1 MKWTRLRCGVR
12 LYCYCLLACGA
23 AAAALA
29 PRGAAAQA
37 VVPGTGYRLA
47 LGGDDFEDPKWDFR
61 YDLPKSSE
69 EQDHQQRLPG
79 GISTNFKWQES
90 ALRGVPDMIRR
101 VPTPEGGLPGSTGAL
116 LIRTRN
122 SGVPGSPSG
131 ETRQDDLLFNFR
143 SELGNQLPVS
153 VTPSVVVRVY
163 VPPFSEWERRYGN
176 TFGFRAGV
184 RTTTTKPTGRGFFR
198 SGTET
203 KPEPYWPGMFVC
215 FIPKKSPDQQDTA
228 KILVRSDQ
236 LGRDL
241 WGPQV
246 REGWW
251 TMGMSFT
258 PDGMVH
264 YFVRQGI
271 EDLTPADHIGSY
283 YPYGFHCEYFSTY
296 FFDLVNLDD
305 GLTWSTPWIID
316 DPAVF
321 VLRR

>member
-1 MKWTRLRCGVR
+1 MKRTTRYSWMRFHCSW
-12 LYCYCLLACGA
+12 LLVCGA
-23 AAAALA
+23 AAAACG
-29 PRGAAAQA
+29 PRPASAQA
-37 VVPGTGYRLA
+37 IVPGTGYRLA
-47 LGGDDFEDPKWDFR
+47 MGGDDFEDPKWGFR

-79 GISTNFKWQES
+79 GISTNARWQES
-90 ALRGVPDMIRR
+90 ALRGVPDQITR
-101 VPTPEGGLPGSTGAL
+101 VPTPEGGLPGSSGAL

-143 SELGNQLPVS
+143 SEFGNSLPVS
-153 VTPSVVVRVY
+153 LTPSVVVRVY

-184 RTTTTKPTGRGFFR
+184 HTTTTKPKGRGFFR
-198 SGTET
+198 STET
-203 KPEPYWPGMFVC
+203 KDEPYWPGMFIC
-215 FIPKKSPDQQDTA
+215 FIPKKQPDQQDTA

-236 LGRDL
+236 YGRDL
-241 WGPQV
+241 WGPQIT
-246 REGWW
+246 EGWW
-251 TMGMSFT
+251 TLGMTFT

-264 YFVRQGI
+264 YFAHAGI
-271 EDLTPADHIGSY
+271 DDLTARDLIGSY
-283 YPYGFHCEYFSTY
+283 YPYGFHCETFSTY

-305 GLTWSTPWIID
+305 GMTWSTPWIID
-316 DPAVF
+316 DPAAY